1 MSEFKEFYDTFLE
14 KLEEGRKAK
23 DSTVFQ
29 QLMHVVEPNWKHE
42 DQELFADYCQTK
54 AGLFALFGDNLDM
67 DDWMQKALQ
76 FSKNEMHSHLY
87 FKWTLLYWQQLRALN
102 TEPKIKAN
110 FSSIYN
116 ISEQAINMEKD
127 YYQQMAF
134 QSMRILCLAALG
146 KHGEVEH
153 ELRSLKLKE
162 VPAKLVNDPK
172 KLQYFY
178 ANIYKMMV
186 AALEIRSAEMLNK
199 ILQMVTIDDSLL
211 ISKTPIFRKF
221 NTVVMDL
228 ADIRPEM
235 AADFN
240 YFYQMR
246 KQWAGF
252 LPNYSLFTMMIEEEN
267 QKGLDFFFDSLE
279 K

>member
-146 KHGEVEH
+146 KHAEVEN